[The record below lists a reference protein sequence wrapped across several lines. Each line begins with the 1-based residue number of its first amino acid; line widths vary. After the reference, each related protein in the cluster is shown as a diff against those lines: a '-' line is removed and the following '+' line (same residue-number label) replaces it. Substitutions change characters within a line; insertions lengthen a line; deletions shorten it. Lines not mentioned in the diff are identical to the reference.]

1 MKHRIRK
8 FRTFSRRI
16 GRGLHVEWKETIE
29 IPKLLK
35 NKEYQKAGEQVLD
48 ICKIGTLTVVWI
60 IPGGAVLTALILKFS
75 HKARPSA
82 FTAKDKEVDAIASSD
97 ILEKE
102 KLLPENRQY

>member
-8 FRTFSRRI
+8 FRTFSRKI

-35 NKEYQKAGEQVLD
+35 DKEFKKAGEQVLD
-48 ICKIGTLTVVWI
+48 ICKMGTLTVIWV
-60 IPGGAVLTALILKFS
+60 IPGGAVLIAVILRFS

-82 FTAKDKEVDAIASSD
+82 FNIKDKNKY
-97 ILEKE
+97 L
-102 KLLPENRQY
+102 R

>member
-1 MKHRIRK
+1 MKYRIRK

-35 NKEYQKAGEQVLD
+35 DKEFKKAGEQVLD
-48 ICKIGTLTVVWI
+48 ICKMGTLTVIWV

-82 FTAKDKEVDAIASSD
+82 FHTP
-97 ILEKE
+97 EKKNE
-102 KLLPENRQY
+102 LP

>member
-1 MKHRIRK
+1 VKHRIRR

-35 NKEYQKAGEQVLD
+35 NKEYKKAGEQILD
-48 ICKIGTLTVVWI
+48 ICKMGTLTVVWI
-60 IPGGAVLTALILKFS
+60 IPGGAVLTVLILKFS

-82 FTAKDKEVDAIASSD
+82 FHIKDKQVDAVTSSN

-102 KLLPENRQY
+102 KPLPENR